1 MVYSAWRQQFS
12 LLKVFKMTIC
22 QGWWKFYWTGKF
34 LLACLLWIFYIF
46 FFYLLIFMI
55 LCLVISWFGNNLPY
69 DILMRVW
76 FFFFFAHQNYQDYLV
91 TAQRVCFFEPISN
104 LLYQNIWGF
113 FSRLLSLSC
122 SSLVITLEW
131 SVGTTLYH
139 DNKSSLT
146 GHLVLACNRNMSIS
160 SSRPP
165 LASTAMKVNCVK
177 PIRTN

>member
-1 MVYSAWRQQFS
+1 MEVLLDGKIPPSLSSVDFLYFFSFIYSSLWFFAWWFHD
-12 LLKVFKMTIC
+12 
-22 QGWWKFYWTGKF
+22 
-34 LLACLLWIFYIF
+34 
-46 FFYLLIFMI
+46 
-55 LCLVISWFGNNLPY
+55 LVIIYLMISWWEC
-69 DILMRVW
+69 V
-76 FFFFFAHQNYQDYLV
+76 FFFAHQNYQDYLV

-122 SSLVITLEW
+122 SSLAITLEW
-131 SVGTTLYH
+131 SVGTMLYH

-146 GHLVLACNRNMSIS
+146 GHLVLACNRNMSIH